1 MIELLFM
8 VMGVLA
14 FWISLTFWYLNWIRA
29 KRAKILDYS
38 MFSVNALFALCGIFG
53 IIMLVMG
60 IRYFVKEN
68 PYGFRISMGTA
79 ILFLSSLLWNTGFVT
94 KKGLYMVGI
103 KPMKLTAVVENE
115 ILLLVPE
122 ELNWR
127 VQTPFG
133 YLNTP
138 ENREKFAIFFDKNN
152 DKGN

>member
-1 MIELLFM
+1 
-8 VMGVLA
+8 
-14 FWISLTFWYLNWIRA
+14 
-29 KRAKILDYS
+29 
-38 MFSVNALFALCGIFG
+38 
-53 IIMLVMG
+53 
-60 IRYFVKEN
+60 
-68 PYGFRISMGTA
+68 
-79 ILFLSSLLWNTGFVT
+79 
-94 KKGLYMVGI
+94 MVGI